1 MYTGVVKNF
10 DVKLGFGYI
19 TMDKNQ
25 TDVFVHATAFDQS
38 KIRALH
44 PGQIVGFDLCNDR
57 GKRMACTE
65 TACKMFGYV
74 PFLYAPS
81 HFHWFPI
88 I

>member
-38 KIRALH
+38 KIRALQ

-57 GKRMACTE
+57 GKRMACNVE
-65 TACKMFGYV
+65 MIKAY
-74 PFLYAPS
+74 
-81 HFHWFPI
+81 
-88 I
+88 